1 MALFTNQAQLSYN
14 GTVIN
19 SNVVTGEIRES
30 VTATKTAVSPS
41 YTAGGR
47 IAYAVTVDNDGAS
60 AINGVTVTDD
70 LGGYEFEGDTVYP
83 LSYVEG
89 SVRYFV
95 DGELQAPP
103 EATVDGTV
111 TFSGIDI
118 PAGETAFILY
128 EARVTAFAPGGADAE
143 ITNTATVSGGGII
156 DPVTASAT
164 VPAEDDAILSIT
176 KSLEP
181 TSVTENGI
189 IEYTFVITNSGATAA
204 DEELGIVLSD
214 NFEPILSDI
223 EVTLDGDP
231 LDPSSYA
238 YNEQTGLFTTDEGVI
253 TVPAATFTRDPASG
267 EWITVPGVTTLT
279 VTGRV

>member
-118 PAGETAFILY
+118 LR
-128 EARVTAFAPGGADAE
+128 ARPR
-143 ITNTATVSGGGII
+143 
-156 DPVTASAT
+156 
-164 VPAEDDAILSIT
+164 LS
-176 KSLEP
+176 SMRR
-181 TSVTENGI
+181 
-189 IEYTFVITNSGATAA
+189 A
-204 DEELGIVLSD
+204 
-214 NFEPILSDI
+214 
-223 EVTLDGDP
+223 
-231 LDPSSYA
+231 
-238 YNEQTGLFTTDEGVI
+238 
-253 TVPAATFTRDPASG
+253 
-267 EWITVPGVTTLT
+267 
-279 VTGRV
+279 